1 MDVVAIF
8 GVGCA
13 VPMQY
18 YNQLTVYFAMPILG
32 LAGIWIWYLINRFV
46 KGADPEESLDGAW
59 NTVQTFLFMVTV
71 TVAVTITATITVSI
85 TVHYHLSHLLSL
97 PSQIYPTTA
106 SVMLNA
112 YNCREILGKYYLV
125 QDLASPCYDAE
136 WGQYAIL
143 ATVGVMLYPLGI
155 LLYSFLI
162 LRRNRHKLYISR
174 KLKRRYGMLYAR
186 YEQQYYYWVT
196 SRPAAACLAPS
207 LNGMQLT
214 RTAPCNS
221 RSSLR
226 WHASCCYAR

>member
-32 LAGIWIWYLINRFV
+32 LAGIWLWYLINRFV

-59 NTVQTFLFMVTV
+59 NTVQTFLFMM
-71 TVAVTITATITVSI
+71 
-85 TVHYHLSHLLSL
+85 
-97 PSQIYPTTA
+97 YPTTA

-155 LLYSFLI
+155 LFYSFLI
-162 LRRNRHKLYISR
+162 LRRNQHKLYISL

-196 SRPAAACLAPS
+196 YCYMPLI
-207 LNGMQLT
+207 QL
-214 RTAPCNS
+214 
-221 RSSLR
+221 
-226 WHASCCYAR
+226 